1 MKLTPHEKKILSLIE
16 KNPEII
22 IDAKKRTAIAKE
34 NGLSEKTLRNRI
46 GDLKKYGVINLK
58 NNSKSEILKNHH
70 HLILIM
76 RMLFLI
82 LFQF

>member
-46 GDLKKYGVINLK
+46 GT
-58 NNSKSEILKNHH
+58 
-70 HLILIM
+70 
-76 RMLFLI
+76 
-82 LFQF
+82 